1 MHPFSIDTAVANCGG
16 DLNVFNLLQIEYIGI
31 SGKTVRLTSLNFSEN
46 AARWTTYDRINTTFE
61 EERATATIYDIS
73 SEYASVGRFSY
84 KRGGLVLE
92 LYLISGEQEDH
103 IKKASFFM

>member
-31 SGKTVRLTSLNFSEN
+31 SGKTVSLTSLNFSEN

-61 EERATATIYDIS
+61 EETGTIYDIS
-73 SEYASVGRFSY
+73 SEYASVGWFSY